1 MIITCPNCNK
11 QFKIDSSLIPQEGRE
26 LQCGSCES
34 VWFYKP
40 KKQDEDTFTL
50 NENISVNKIE
60 QAVET
65 NNQNLEFSKKSQKEK
80 LIEPEKKKRNIGRN
94 SKNC

>member
-1 MIITCPNCNK
+1 MW
-11 QFKIDSSLIPQEGRE
+11 
-26 LQCGSCES
+26 SCES

-40 KKQDEDTFTL
+40 KKEDKDTLRL

-65 NNQNLEFSKKSQKEK
+65 NNQNLEFNKKSQKEK
-80 LIEPEKKKRNIGRN
+80 IIEPEKKK
-94 SKNC
+94 KNHCKNPRF